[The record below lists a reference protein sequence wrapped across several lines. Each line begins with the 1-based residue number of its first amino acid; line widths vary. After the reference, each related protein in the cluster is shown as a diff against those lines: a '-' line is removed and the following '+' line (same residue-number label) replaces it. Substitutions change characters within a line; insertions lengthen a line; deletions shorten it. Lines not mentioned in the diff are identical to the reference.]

1 MKAIIKKIAK
11 MIFGLSYHP
20 ILLQIQYIKLKIKG
34 SYFGLNELDK
44 KLEKYVVYDKG
55 FYVELGANDGI
66 TQSNSLYFELKR
78 GWKGILIEPSPHKYL
93 LCKENRN
100 SKNLIYCNAC
110 VDFNYSQRY
119 VDIKYANLMTVS
131 QNLKLDLEDAGKHIE
146 DGKKHLKENEPIFEF
161 GSVAITLNE
170 LLEKSNAPK
179 LIDFLSLDVEGAE
192 LDVLKGID
200 FERYNFRFM
209 LIEIR
214 NFDRINRFLKDYN
227 YRFIEK
233 LSIHD
238 YLFKYEV

>member
-1 MKAIIKKIAK
+1 M
-11 MIFGLSYHP
+11 
-20 ILLQIQYIKLKIKG
+20 
-34 SYFGLNELDK
+34 
-44 KLEKYVVYDKG
+44 
-55 FYVELGANDGI
+55 
-66 TQSNSLYFELKR
+66 
-78 GWKGILIEPSPHKYL
+78 
-93 LCKENRN
+93 
-100 SKNLIYCNAC
+100 
-110 VDFNYSQRY
+110 
-119 VDIKYANLMTVS
+119 
-131 QNLKLDLEDAGKHIE
+131 
-146 DGKKHLKENEPIFEF
+146 KENEPIFEF
-161 GSVAITLNE
+161 GSVAITLTE

-214 NFDRINRFLKDYN
+214 NFDRINQFLKDYN